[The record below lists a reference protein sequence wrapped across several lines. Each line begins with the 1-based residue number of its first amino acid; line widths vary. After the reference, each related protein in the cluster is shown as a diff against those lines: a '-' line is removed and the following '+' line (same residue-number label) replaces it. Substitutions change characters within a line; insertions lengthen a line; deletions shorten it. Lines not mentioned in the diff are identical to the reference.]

1 MIDLGATD
9 FYIDVPSLPRHEF
22 EKYSTK
28 LFDEWE
34 TYVEKVLKI
43 PDYALA
49 LEVEEGSIKGGAKI
63 AAALYALYIGIGQ
76 YGSFISGVQTIKG
89 QISSIG
95 DFLVAHA
102 TTPFSSNEVKP
113 RIKKN
118 SGSLGQLQQLFFKVQ
133 QGKITA
139 EQAMLEAEVMFGD
152 EAKSEPDFMSEMKK
166 SFENTPLLAKQ
177 LKLPLNTFEQDVFL
191 QISNKKSIP
200 RSPRPKPEPPI
211 GQQFR
216 VEVWR
221 DSKKEKRK
229 VRVIQL

>member
-34 TYVEKVLKI
+34 AYVEQVLKI

-76 YGSFISGVQTIKG
+76 YGSFVSGLQTIHG
-89 QISSIG
+89 QISSVS
-95 DFLVAHA
+95 DFLATHA
-102 TTPFSSNEVKP
+102 TSPFSSNNIKP
-113 RIKKN
+113 RVKKHT
-118 SGSLGQLQQLFFKVQ
+118 GSLGELQRLFYKVQ
-133 QGKITA
+133 QGKITP
-139 EQAMLEAEVMFGD
+139 EQAMLKAEHMFGD
-152 EAKSEPDFMSEMKK
+152 EAKSAPEFMNEMR
-166 SFENTPLLAKQ
+166 SSLENTPLLATQ
-177 LKLPLNTFEQDVFL
+177 LKLPLYTFENEALIQT
-191 QISNKKSIP
+191 ISNKRQP
-200 RSPRPKPEPPI
+200 ATPRPKPEPPI

-221 DSKKEKRK
+221 DSKKGKRN
-229 VRVIQL
+229 VRVIEL

>member
-1 MIDLGATD
+1 M
-9 FYIDVPSLPRHEF
+9 
-22 EKYSTK
+22 
-28 LFDEWE
+28 FDEWE
-34 TYVEKVLKI
+34 AYVEKVLKI

-63 AAALYALYIGIGQ
+63 AAALYALYMGIGQ
-76 YGSFISGVQTIKG
+76 YGSFISGVQTIQG

-95 DFLVAHA
+95 DFLATHA

-113 RIKKN
+113 RIKKH
-118 SGSLGQLQQLFFKVQ
+118 SGSLGELRRLFFKVQ

-139 EQAMLEAEVMFGD
+139 EQAMLEAEVIFGD
-152 EAKSEPDFMSEMKK
+152 EAKSEPDFMNKMKN

-177 LKLPLNTFEQDVFL
+177 LTLPLNTFEQDVFL
-191 QISNKKSIP
+191 QVSNKKSQP
-200 RSPRPKPEPPI
+200 SSPRPKPEPPI

>member
-34 TYVEKVLKI
+34 AYVEQVLKI

-63 AAALYALYIGIGQ
+63 AAALYALYMGISQ
-76 YGSFISGVQTIKG
+76 YGSFISGVKTIQG

-95 DFLVAHA
+95 DFLATHA

-118 SGSLGQLQQLFFKVQ
+118 SGSLGELQRLFFKVQ

-139 EQAMLEAEVMFGD
+139 EQAMLEAEALFGD
-152 EAKSEPDFMSEMKK
+152 EAKSEPDFMDEMKK

-177 LKLPLNTFEQDVFL
+177 LNLPLNTFEQDVFL
-191 QISNKKSIP
+191 QISNKKRLP
-200 RSPRPKPEPPI
+200 HSPRPKPEPPI

>member
-22 EKYSTK
+22 ERYSTE

-34 TYVEKVLKI
+34 AYAEKVLRI

-63 AAALYALYIGIGQ
+63 AATLYALYIGIGQ
-76 YGSFISGVQTIKG
+76 YGSFISGVQTIQG
-89 QISSIG
+89 QINSIG
-95 DFLVAHA
+95 DFLANHA
-102 TTPFSSNEVKP
+102 TTPFSCYEVKP
-113 RIKKN
+113 KVKKN
-118 SGSLGQLQQLFFKVQ
+118 SGSLGELQRLFLKIQ

-139 EQAMLEAEVMFGD
+139 EQAMLAAEVMFGD
-152 EAKSEPDFMSEMKK
+152 EAKSEPEFMNEMKK
-166 SFENTPLLAKQ
+166 SFEDTPLRAKQ
-177 LKLPLNTFEQDVFL
+177 LKLPLNTFDEDILL
-191 QISNKKSIP
+191 QNSNRKRLP
-200 RSPRPKPEPPI
+200 RSPHTKPEPPI

-221 DSKKEKRK
+221 ESKKEKRK
-229 VRVIQL
+229 VRVISL

>member
-22 EKYSTK
+22 ERYSTK

-34 TYVEKVLKI
+34 AYVEQVLKI
-43 PDYALA
+43 PDYSLA

-63 AAALYALYIGIGQ
+63 ATALCALYIGIGQ
-76 YGSFISGVQTIKG
+76 YGSFISGLQTIQG

-95 DFLVAHA
+95 DFLATHA
-102 TTPFSSNEVKP
+102 TMPFSSGKVKP
-113 RIKKN
+113 RIKKHN
-118 SGSLGQLQQLFFKVQ
+118 GSLGELQRLFFKIQ

-152 EAKSEPDFMSEMKK
+152 EAKSEPDFMDEMKN

-177 LKLPLNTFEQDVFL
+177 LNLPLNTFEQDVFL
-191 QISNKKSIP
+191 QINNKKRQP
-200 RSPRPKPEPPI
+200 RSPRPRPEPPI

-229 VRVIQL
+229 VRVMQL

>member
-22 EKYSTK
+22 ENYSTK

-34 TYVEKVLKI
+34 AYVEQVLKI

-63 AAALYALYIGIGQ
+63 AAALYALYMGIGQ
-76 YGSFISGVQTIKG
+76 YGSFTSGLQTIQG

-95 DFLVAHA
+95 EFLATHA
-102 TTPFSSNEVKP
+102 TMPFSSSEVKP
-113 RIKKN
+113 RIKKH
-118 SGSLGQLQQLFFKVQ
+118 SGSLGELQRLFFKVQ

-139 EQAMLEAEVMFGD
+139 EQAMLEAEVIFGD
-152 EAKSEPDFMSEMKK
+152 EAKSEPDFMNEMKN

-177 LKLPLNTFEQDVFL
+177 LTLPLNTFEQDVFL
-191 QISNKKSIP
+191 QISNKKHQP
-200 RSPRPKPEPPI
+200 RSPRPKPEAPI

>member
-34 TYVEKVLKI
+34 AYVEQVLKI

-76 YGSFISGVQTIKG
+76 YGSFISGVQTIQG

-95 DFLVAHA
+95 DFLATQA

-113 RIKKN
+113 RIKKH
-118 SGSLGQLQQLFFKVQ
+118 SGSLGELRRLFFKVQ

-139 EQAMLEAEVMFGD
+139 ELAMLEAEVIFGD
-152 EAKSEPDFMSEMKK
+152 EAKCEPDFMNEMKN

-177 LKLPLNTFEQDVFL
+177 LTLPLNTFEQDVVL
-191 QISNKKSIP
+191 QISNKKRQP

>member
-34 TYVEKVLKI
+34 AYVEQVLKI

-76 YGSFISGVQTIKG
+76 YGSFVSGLQTIQG
-89 QISSIG
+89 QISSAG
-95 DFLVAHA
+95 DFLAAHA
-102 TTPFSSNEVKP
+102 TSPFSSSKIKPKVK
-113 RIKKN
+113 KHT
-118 SGSLGQLQQLFFKVQ
+118 GSLGELQRLFYKVQ
-133 QGKITA
+133 QGKITP
-139 EQAMLEAEVMFGD
+139 EQAMLEAEIMFGN
-152 EAKSEPDFMSEMKK
+152 EAESAPGFMSEMK
-166 SFENTPLLAKQ
+166 SSLENTPLLATQ
-177 LKLPLNTFEQDVFL
+177 LKLPLNTFEHEAFQ
-191 QISNKKSIP
+191 QIISKKRQPSI
-200 RSPRPKPEPPI
+200 PRPKPEPPI

-221 DSKKEKRK
+221 DSKKDKRN
-229 VRVIQL
+229 VRVIKL

>member
-22 EKYSTK
+22 ERYSTK

-34 TYVEKVLKI
+34 AYVEQVLKV
-43 PDYALA
+43 PDYSLA

-63 AAALYALYIGIGQ
+63 ATALCALYIGIGQ
-76 YGSFISGVQTIKG
+76 YGSFISGLQTIQG

-95 DFLVAHA
+95 DFLATHA
-102 TTPFSSNEVKP
+102 TMPFSSGKVKP
-113 RIKKN
+113 RIKKHN
-118 SGSLGQLQQLFFKVQ
+118 GSLGELQRLFFKIQ

-152 EAKSEPDFMSEMKK
+152 EAKSEPDFMDEMKN

-177 LKLPLNTFEQDVFL
+177 LNLPLNTFEQDVFL
-191 QISNKKSIP
+191 QINNKKRQP
-200 RSPRPKPEPPI
+200 RSPRPRPEPPI

-229 VRVIQL
+229 VRVMQL

>member
-34 TYVEKVLKI
+34 AYVEQVLKI

-63 AAALYALYIGIGQ
+63 AAALYALYMGIGQ
-76 YGSFISGVQTIKG
+76 YGSFISGVQTIQG

-95 DFLVAHA
+95 DFLATHA
-102 TTPFSSNEVKP
+102 TTPFSSSEVKP
-113 RIKKN
+113 RIKKH
-118 SGSLGQLQQLFFKVQ
+118 SGSLGELQRLFFKVQ

-139 EQAMLEAEVMFGD
+139 EQAMLEAEVIFGD
-152 EAKSEPDFMSEMKK
+152 EAKSEPDFMNEMKN

-177 LKLPLNTFEQDVFL
+177 LTLPLNTFEQDVFL
-191 QISNKKSIP
+191 QISNKKRLP
-200 RSPRPKPEPPI
+200 HSPRPKPEPPI